1 LSNFLYYF
9 ILKRPLN
16 KKLSI
21 KKREKFEADDDQD
34 ESDEEMEEKIVETKQ
49 TDSSKTQ
56 YVRLYPI

>member
-1 LSNFLYYF
+1 MCYIY
-9 ILKRPLN
+9 IERPLN

-34 ESDEEMEEKIVETKQ
+34 ESDEEIEEKSVETKQ

-56 YVRLYPI
+56 YVRLYSI